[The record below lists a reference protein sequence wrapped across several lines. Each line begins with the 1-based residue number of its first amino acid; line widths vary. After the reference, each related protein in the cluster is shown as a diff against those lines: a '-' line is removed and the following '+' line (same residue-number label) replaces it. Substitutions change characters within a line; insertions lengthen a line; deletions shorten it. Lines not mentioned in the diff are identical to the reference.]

1 MWFTIGFLLGIAA
14 DYFLREK
21 ALALLARLTK

>member
-1 MWFTIGFLLGIAA
+1 MSFVIGFVLGAAA

-21 ALALLARLTK
+21 LLALVAKFTR

>member
-1 MWFTIGFLLGIAA
+1 MWFVIGFILGIAA

-21 ALALLARLTK
+21 LLSLVAKFTR